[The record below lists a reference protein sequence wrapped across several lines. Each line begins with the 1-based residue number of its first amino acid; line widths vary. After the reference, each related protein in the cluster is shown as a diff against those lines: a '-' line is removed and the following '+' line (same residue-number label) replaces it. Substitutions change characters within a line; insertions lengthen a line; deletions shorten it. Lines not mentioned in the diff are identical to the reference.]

1 MHVFL
6 SLRVSR
12 GFRFFCSPTRD
23 ALRVGQADRYPVVS
37 PSPYLQRDARLKI
50 EFKAKLAPLVR
61 LSHAHQPR
69 KALKHYRNA
78 AQLRLGLGGV
88 QELTDQRDAL
98 RISLPFEG
106 KISH

>member
-6 SLRVSR
+6 SLSVTGCLRDFR
-12 GFRFFCSPTRD
+12 GPTHD
-23 ALRVGQADRYPVVS
+23 ARRVGQADRYPVVS

-69 KALKHYRNA
+69 KALEHYRNA
-78 AQLRLGLGGV
+78 AQVRLGLRSEEHTS
-88 QELTDQRDAL
+88 ELQSPMYLVCRL
-98 RISLPFEG
+98 L
-106 KISH
+106 